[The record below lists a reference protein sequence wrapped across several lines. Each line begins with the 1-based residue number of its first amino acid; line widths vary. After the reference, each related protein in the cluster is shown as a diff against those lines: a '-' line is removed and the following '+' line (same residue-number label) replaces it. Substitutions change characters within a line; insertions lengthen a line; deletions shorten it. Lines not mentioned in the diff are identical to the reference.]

1 MLEARSFMM
10 RHRLVLRGALGS
22 LFGVLVALAPAPVLA
37 GARGLRA
44 SHAPHGVASGRVH
57 FSQGVASGRVH
68 FSQGVASGRVH
79 FSHGVEV
86 VKGCGFDAPRPG
98 RLGPRPVAHRPLRGV
113 PDPPPGHGFQHGPVV
128 IFVDDGPEVVIDQPG
143 VVIIIE

>member
-1 MLEARSFMM
+1 MV

-22 LFGVLVALAPAPVLA
+22 FFGVLVALAPASVLA

-57 FSQGVASGRVH
+57 FS
-68 FSQGVASGRVH
+68 
-79 FSHGVEV
+79 HGVEV
-86 VKGCGFDAPRPG
+86 MKGCGFDAPRPG

>member
-57 FSQGVASGRVH
+57 FS
-68 FSQGVASGRVH
+68 
-79 FSHGVEV
+79 HGVEV
-86 VKGCGFDAPRPG
+86 MKGCGFDAPRPG

>member
-44 SHAPHGVASGRVH
+44 SHAPH
-57 FSQGVASGRVH
+57 GVASGRVH

>member
-1 MLEARSFMM
+1 MLEARWFMV
-10 RHRLVLRGALGS
+10 RHGLVLRGALGS
-22 LFGVLVALAPAPVLA
+22 LFGVLVALAPGPVLA
-37 GARGLRA
+37 GGLRA

-57 FSQGVASGRVH
+57 FS
-68 FSQGVASGRVH
+68 
-79 FSHGVEV
+79 HGVEV
-86 VKGCGFDAPRPG
+86 FRGCGFDTPRPS

>member
-22 LFGVLVALAPAPVLA
+22 LFGVFVALAPAPVLA

-44 SHAPHGVASGRVH
+44 SHAPH
-57 FSQGVASGRVH
+57 GVASGRVH

>member
-1 MLEARSFMM
+1 M
-10 RHRLVLRGALGS
+10 RTGLLLHAVLGVLAGA
-22 LFGVLVALAPAPVLA
+22 LVALGPAPSFA

-44 SHAPHGVASGRVH
+44 SHGSSANRVH
-57 FSQGVASGRVH
+57 V
-68 FSQGVASGRVH
+68 
-79 FSHGVEV
+79 SHGVEV
-86 VKGCGFDAPRPG
+86 LRGCGFDTARPG

-113 PDPPPGHGFQHGPVV
+113 PDPGPRHGFHDRPLV

>member
-1 MLEARSFMM
+1 
-10 RHRLVLRGALGS
+10 

-57 FSQGVASGRVH
+57 FS
-68 FSQGVASGRVH
+68 
-79 FSHGVEV
+79 HGVEV
-86 VKGCGFDAPRPG
+86 MKGCGFDAPRPG

>member
-1 MLEARSFMM
+1 M
-10 RHRLVLRGALGS
+10 RTGLLLQAALGALAGA
-22 LFGVLVALAPAPVLA
+22 LVALAPAPSLA

-44 SHAPHGVASGRVH
+44 SHAPHGLGAGR
-57 FSQGVASGRVH
+57 G
-68 FSQGVASGRVH
+68 H

-86 VKGCGFDAPRPG
+86 LKGCGFDATGPG

-113 PDPPPGHGFQHGPVV
+113 PDHPRGHGFHDPPLV
-128 IFVDDGPEVVIDQPG
+128 IWVDDGPEVVIDQPG

>member
-1 MLEARSFMM
+1 MLEVARSIAM
-10 RHRLVLRGALGS
+10 RTGPLLHAALGALAGA
-22 LFGVLVALAPAPVLA
+22 LVVLAPAPSFA

-44 SHAPHGVASGRVH
+44 SHASHGVGAGR
-57 FSQGVASGRVH
+57 
-68 FSQGVASGRVH
+68 H

-86 VKGCGFDAPRPG
+86 LRGCGFDAARPG

-113 PDPPPGHGFQHGPVV
+113 PDPGPRHGFHDPPLV